1 MAVEAGNIE
10 VCCECVLPLEI
21 MKPTYYKLTDHN
33 GQTRGPT
40 QWGENITH
48 KAVGSS
54 DRLCTESWIHF
65 YRDPIL
71 AVLVNPIHAR
81 FSNPRLWE
89 GFVPEGE
96 ELHEPLKSGSRIFTT
111 TREITLPRI
120 TRTQRTIFGIL
131 CAKVMY
137 HDPAWNTWAD
147 NYISGKDRSIASAAV
162 HAAAS
167 AAAAVHAADAAA
179 VHAASAAAAAADA
192 AAADA
197 AAAAYAAAYA
207 AAHAAAAE
215 DTNFIE
221 LAHKALTYD

>member
-1 MAVEAGNIE
+1 MKTT
-10 VCCECVLPLEI
+10 
-21 MKPTYYKLTDHN
+21 KPTYYKLTDHN

-71 AVLVNPIHAR
+71 AVLMNPIHAR

-137 HDPAWNTWAD
+137 HDSAWNTWAD
-147 NYISGKDRSIASAAV
+147 NYISGKDRSPAS
-162 HAAAS
+162 
-167 AAAAVHAADAAA
+167 
-179 VHAASAAAAAADA
+179 
-192 AAADA
+192 A

-207 AAHAAAAE
+207 ASAAE

>member
-1 MAVEAGNIE
+1 
-10 VCCECVLPLEI
+10 
-21 MKPTYYKLTDHN
+21 MKPTYYKLTNHN

-147 NYISGKDRSIASAAV
+147 NYISGKDRSIASAA
-162 HAAAS
+162 AAR
-167 AAAAVHAADAAA
+167 
-179 VHAASAAAAAADA
+179 
-192 AAADA
+192 
-197 AAAAYAAAYA
+197 AAAYAAHAAGHATAYTAYAVSVASASAVSVAYA
-207 AAHAAAAE
+207 AAHAASAAE